1 MSNNLTFTA
10 TIEADRIRRSH
21 GQKFLL
27 ATGFAGVPFIG
38 TFVIL
43 GALAPN
49 YNSIREA
56 ISALE
61 FTSLSAGQR
70 LNFLV
75 FGLLLCAFA
84 LALRRELHPGRG
96 AVAVPFFQMLSGIAV
111 IGDAIFI
118 HFPLHLVCDLI
129 AFLSTLMVLFV
140 FAWLFRQDARWKGW
154 SVYSAATA
162 ILMMLL
168 LGLFGYMNHAGGP
181 AGLMEK
187 AVTLARTL
195 WSVVFVTRL
204 LAGWPLNFGYASAAK

>member
-1 MSNNLTFTA
+1 VSKNSTITA
-10 TIEADRIRRSH
+10 PIEVDRIHRSH
-21 GQKFLL
+21 GQKLLL
-27 ATGFAGVPFIG
+27 AAGFAGVLFIG
-38 TFVIL
+38 TFVVL

-49 YNSIREA
+49 YNSAREA

-61 FTSLSAGQR
+61 FTSLSVGQR

-75 FGLLLCAFA
+75 FGFLLCAFA

-96 AVAVPFFQMLSGIAV
+96 SVAVPFFQALSGIAV

-129 AFLSTLMVLFV
+129 AFLSTLTVLFL

-154 SVYSAATA
+154 SMYSAATG

-187 AVTLARTL
+187 AVTLVRTL
-195 WSVVFVTRL
+195 WSVLFVTKL
-204 LAGWPLNFGYASAAK
+204 LAGSPLNFGYASAAK